1 MYISYTVLLYL
12 LWGLNPS
19 NGNAESVFRLND
31 FKTKAGLLAKLQ
43 NRHLFPLHPWRSA
56 GMAFGVE
63 YSSGFAILGA
73 HLQLSRSSNRR
84 ASLRLVLLQ
93 QKLKDQPWNASGSK
107 DVWKEKLSGCAIA
120 TTSNLGP
127 WPWYPLFRQYR
138 SVHLAIL
145 AMDHKWGTHEPTI
158 FLYFGIN
165 PSMVGSNNLDPQN
178 MLYRLYSY
186 IQSPKMI
193 WILDVFYR
201 F

>member
-1 MYISYTVLLYL
+1 MISRRKLGCWRNSRIATSSHCIHGGLQGWRLVSNTVVVS
-12 LWGLNPS
+12 PS
-19 NGNAESVFRLND
+19 
-31 FKTKAGLLAKLQ
+31 
-43 NRHLFPLHPWRSA
+43 
-56 GMAFGVE
+56 
-63 YSSGFAILGA
+63 LGPICNCQEVA
-73 HLQLSRSSNRR
+73 TGERR
-84 ASLRLVLLQ
+84 YAWFCCSKSLRINLE
-93 QKLKDQPWNASGSK
+93 NASGSK
-107 DVWKEKLSGCAIA
+107 DVWKEKLSGCVIA

-145 AMDHKWGTHEPTI
+145 AMDHKWGTHEPTM

-178 MLYRLYSY
+178 MLYRIYSY